1 MLTYNE
7 LATLLEDGQ
16 LEAEL
21 AALKRQSSQELPLL
35 QELNVLEFAV
45 LVLLTPA
52 VGIALAQGNISLF
65 EELSLQRKIKR
76 LLQDRVEDMYKVL
89 KSMLPFF
96 AQYQDTYYQF
106 IGKLIFNTF
115 EKNPLF
121 LEGLQKQLPT
131 HSLALNLLHA
141 PWILVKL
148 LSFLF
153 LEEDEQLT
161 APPTFSAAE
170 FEKIVEI
177 GRKTGISK
185 LPLFEQFCN
194 QITVK

>member
-7 LATLLEDGQ
+7 LATLLEDAQ

-21 AALKRQSSQELPLL
+21 EALKAAASKDLPLL
-35 QELNVLEFAV
+35 QDLGQLEFAV

-76 LLQDRVEDMYKVL
+76 LLHNQVEEMYKVL
-89 KSMLPFF
+89 KSSLPFF
-96 AQYQDTYYQF
+96 AQYQDDYYGF
-106 IGKLIFNTF
+106 IGKLTF
-115 EKNPLF
+115 STFHKNPLF
-121 LEGLQKQLPT
+121 LEGLQKQALT

-153 LEEDEQLT
+153 LEEDEQLS

-170 FEKIVEI
+170 FEKIIEI

-185 LPLFEQFCN
+185 LPLFEQFCQ